1 MGNNTLD
8 SQLLEMIKANDSV
21 IVKNKFRRELNA
33 YIDRNNEVLSASI
46 PAHRLLFNDSQ
57 REKIFDIWKID
68 KKIVNDAKL
77 TIDSDKA
84 VRKPIMYNMVST
96 PHNYLVVELIKYY
109 EMKKDN
115 EAVKAL
121 VLHLIFHFYSIIH
134 PKYFKFLPNPDI
146 MEFTINR
153 ISNKFLFKQY
163 GVLLK
168 VLSHMGEVN
177 HDAMKSTLLK
187 NGDTGAL
194 DYLVSMNSRLN
205 GLMQTFSKEYYLDYE
220 QKNAIFNQSDNYDN
234 DNFILTTNLSG
245 IIENKARNASVDFF
259 TTRIS
264 EKDAHLAAKASQAD
278 VNVLIDAITNVKNNK
293 SSEISELMKN
303 ILITYLSDP
312 ENTEASLGTMVF
324 VGRCIK
330 IYSKSN
336 TKQKSILEI
345 KRILDTLLESN
356 SKHYQETNREATKIN
371 YRKALYYYII
381 LIMQKSVKA

>member
-33 YIDRNNEVLSASI
+33 YIDRNNEILSASI
-46 PAHRLLFNDSQ
+46 PAYRLLFNESQ
-57 REKIFDIWKID
+57 RDKVFDIWKID
-68 KKIVNDAKL
+68 KKLVNDAKL

-84 VRKPIMYNMVST
+84 VRKPIMYTMVST
-96 PHNYLVVELIKYY
+96 PHNYLVIELIKYY
-109 EMKKDN
+109 EKKKDK

-121 VLHLIFHFYSIIH
+121 TLHLIFHFYSIIH

-163 GVLLK
+163 GVLIK
-168 VLSHMGEVN
+168 VLMHMADVN
-177 HDAMKSTLLK
+177 HDAMKDALLK

-205 GLMQTFSKEYYLDYE
+205 SLMQTFSKEYYTDYE
-220 QKNAIFNQSDNYDN
+220 QKNAIFSQSDNYDN

-245 IIENKARNASVDFF
+245 TIENKTRNAAADFF
-259 TTRIS
+259 TTRVS

-278 VNVLIDAITNVKNNK
+278 YNVLVDAISNVKNSK
-293 SSEISELMKN
+293 TEEINELMRN

-312 ENTEASLGTMVF
+312 ENTEASLGTSAF
-324 VGRCIK
+324 VVRCIK

-336 TKQKSILEI
+336 TKQKSIMEI
-345 KRILDTLLESN
+345 KRILDELLEAN
-356 SKHYQETNREATKIN
+356 SKNYQETNREATKIN
-371 YRKALYYYII
+371 YRKALYFYIV
-381 LIMQKSVKA
+381 LIMQRSVKA